1 MMRRVVIAVGV
12 VAVLAVA
19 GVVVARAGHRRTIA
33 SVDVSTATA
42 QPTVPGTPTSQP
54 STRVTAVAPTEAARR
69 SAVDA
74 VAMTSRVFAA
84 GFISRRD
91 LIAGIATPRFA
102 GELADETSRQVN
114 DLLVGLGRRTQDV
127 SGLSVVEQP
136 VTASV
141 TVDGS
146 HASASVWSVLVISVP
161 GVGAGRQLWRTTAL
175 GLELVDGRWLI
186 DSWTS
191 TPGPS
196 PAPAAEGTFDD
207 ARTLAPVMAWPPAYG
222 EVG

>member
-1 MMRRVVIAVGV
+1 MRRVVIAVGI

-19 GVVVARAGHRRTIA
+19 GVVVTYAGHRRTPSA
-33 SVDVSTATA
+33 VNVSTATA
-42 QPTVPGTPTSQP
+42 QPTVPGT
-54 STRVTAVAPTEAARR
+54 STLQLRGAAAGPAPTETARR
-69 SAVDA
+69 AAVDA
-74 VAMTSRVFAA
+74 VAMTSKVFAA

-91 LIAGIATPRFA
+91 LVAGIATPRFA
-102 GELADETSRQVN
+102 SQLADETSRQVH

-136 VTASV
+136 LTASV
-141 TVDGS
+141 TLDGS
-146 HASASVWSVLVISVP
+146 RVSASVWSVVVISVP

-186 DSWTS
+186 DSWVS

-207 ARTLAPVMAWPPAYG
+207 AQELAPVMAWPPAYG

>member
-1 MMRRVVIAVGV
+1 MRRVVIAVGV

-19 GVVVARAGHRRTIA
+19 GVVVTRAGHRRTTA
-33 SVDVSTATA
+33 SVDVSTASA
-42 QPTVPGTPTSQP
+42 QPTVPGTPTSQLTP
-54 STRVTAVAPTEAARR
+54 GAANPAPAETARR
-69 SAVDA
+69 AAVHA
-74 VAMTSRVFAA
+74 ISMTSKVFSA

-102 GELADETSRQVN
+102 SQLADETSRQVN

-136 VTASV
+136 ITASV
-141 TVDGS
+141 TLDGS
-146 HASASVWSVLVISVP
+146 HGSASVWSVLVISVP

-175 GLELVDGRWLI
+175 GLELIEGRWLI

-196 PAPAAEGTFDD
+196 PAPAAEGKFDD
-207 ARTLAPVMAWPPAYG
+207 ARALAPVMAWPPAYG

>member
-1 MMRRVVIAVGV
+1 MRRVVIAAGI

-19 GVVVARAGHRRTIA
+19 GVVVTRAGHRRTTA

-54 STRVTAVAPTEAARR
+54 AAEAAGPAPTVMARR
-69 SAVDA
+69 AAVDA

-102 GELADETSRQVN
+102 SQLADETSRQVN

-141 TVDGS
+141 TLEGS
-146 HASASVWSVLVISVP
+146 HALASVWSVLVISVA
-161 GVGAGRQLWRTTAL
+161 GLGAGRQLWRTTAL

-186 DSWTS
+186 DKWTS

-207 ARTLAPVMAWPPAYG
+207 SRALAPVMAWAQAYG